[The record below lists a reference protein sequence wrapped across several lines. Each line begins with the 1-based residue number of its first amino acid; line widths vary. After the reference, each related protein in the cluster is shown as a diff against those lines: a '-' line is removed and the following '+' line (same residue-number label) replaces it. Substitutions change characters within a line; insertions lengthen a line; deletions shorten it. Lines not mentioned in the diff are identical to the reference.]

1 MVKQNNQITS
11 NTKLSRLVSL
21 LGKILG
27 TVVKEQEGISSFNK
41 IEEIRNLFLN
51 HPINEGIDLPTPN
64 RAVEERIREFVQN
77 QRGFSENRTMR
88 ALDRLASV
96 GKLRSE
102 SKPTLFDF

>member
-1 MVKQNNQITS
+1 M
-11 NTKLSRLVSL
+11 
-21 LGKILG
+21 
-27 TVVKEQEGISSFNK
+27 
-41 IEEIRNLFLN
+41 
-51 HPINEGIDLPTPN
+51 DLPTPK

-77 QRGFSENRTMR
+77 ERGFSENRTMR